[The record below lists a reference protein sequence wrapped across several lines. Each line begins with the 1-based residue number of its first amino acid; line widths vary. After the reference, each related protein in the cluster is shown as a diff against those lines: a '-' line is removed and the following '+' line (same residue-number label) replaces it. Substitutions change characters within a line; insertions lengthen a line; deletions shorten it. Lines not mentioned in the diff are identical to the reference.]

1 MNFENKLNLGTGC
14 YTASEIAHIL
24 QLPSYKVHTWMNKYW
39 DGNLGKE
46 FGEKYSWTIDN
57 SRAVSF
63 HTLVEF
69 YVMMQLSEAGVKPKE
84 VLKAH
89 SLLSHQFNTAFPF
102 AQKALLEGMQT
113 DGKKVYLHF
122 EDQILSLDGSQQL
135 NLGLIKA
142 FFKNLEFDGNEMASR
157 FWPMGKDKSV
167 VIDPERKFGH
177 PIINGHNIY
186 PEVLHSHIKAGDP
199 KEYIALIFEITE
211 KEVQDAIDYC
221 QLNQAA

>member
-1 MNFENKLNLGTGC
+1 MNFENTFDIGTGC

-24 QLPSYKVHTWMNKYW
+24 QLPYHKVHTWMNKYW
-39 DGNLGKE
+39 DGKLGKE
-46 FGEKYSWTIDN
+46 FGEKYSWTVDK

-69 YVMMQLSEAGVKPKE
+69 YVMMQLSEAGVKPKA
-84 VLKAH
+84 VLEAH
-89 SLLSHQFNTAFPF
+89 SYLSKKYNTAFPF
-102 AQKALLEGMQT
+102 AQKKLIQAIDT
-113 DGKKVYLHF
+113 DGKTIFLNIG
-122 EDQILSLDGSQQL
+122 DDTLSLDGSHQF
-135 NLGLIKA
+135 NLAIIKE

-186 PEVLHSHIKAGDP
+186 PEVLYGMNKAGDSIGF
-199 KEYIALIFEITE
+199 IAAIYELTVKQVE
-211 KEVQDAIDYC
+211 DAIQYC
-221 QLNQAA
+221 KAA